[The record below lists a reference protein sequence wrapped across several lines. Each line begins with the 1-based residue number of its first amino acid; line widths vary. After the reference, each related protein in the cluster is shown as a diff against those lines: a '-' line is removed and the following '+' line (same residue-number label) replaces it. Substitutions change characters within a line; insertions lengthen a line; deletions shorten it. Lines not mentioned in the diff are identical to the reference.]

1 MKCHVTQNSQKIY
14 SIYNIKYL
22 FAIYI
27 SICMSI
33 ISHIKREWKKE
44 KETWRMWTTAQGR
57 STAWYVVRG
66 VRSSAVSEIPLLA
79 SPWFLVCF
87 LANSVVFQYGH
98 SGQSLQKLRGSS
110 WERVTEDRTCGEKA
124 NLTTRFSTDMMTDM
138 ALPMPTKHY
147 RIFADTPW
155 TFQKGQCLLL
165 TQLKTGKLLSIWLKK
180 HYH

>member
-1 MKCHVTQNSQKIY
+1 MPCFTKFTNIY

-33 ISHIKREWKKE
+33 ISHIKKEWKKE
-44 KETWRMWTTAQGR
+44 KETWQMWTTAQGR
-57 STAWYVVRG
+57 SMAWCMVRGAWYVVRG
-66 VRSSAVSEIPLLA
+66 ARPSAVSEIPLLA

-110 WERVTEDRTCGEKA
+110 WERVTEDRACGEKT
-124 NLTTRFSTDMMTDM
+124 NSHNSTQHWYDKWRW
-138 ALPMPTKHY
+138 APPAPTKHY
-147 RIFADTPW
+147 RIFAYTPW
-155 TFQKGQCLLL
+155 TFQKGRAYFQ
-165 TQLKTGKLLSIWLKK
+165 
-180 HYH
+180 HN